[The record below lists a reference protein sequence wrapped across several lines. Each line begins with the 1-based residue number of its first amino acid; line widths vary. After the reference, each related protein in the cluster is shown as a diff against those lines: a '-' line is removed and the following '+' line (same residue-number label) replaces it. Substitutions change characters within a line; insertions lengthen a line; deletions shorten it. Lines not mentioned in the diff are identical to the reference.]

1 MLTGLDEYLSVG
13 GRLVYLGGNGFY
25 WVTICPAG
33 RTDTI
38 EVRRGRSGTRVW
50 ESAPGEE
57 HHAFRDERGGA
68 WRNRGWAPRARR
80 RRWVHGPGLRRLAAL
95 PMGYH
100 CGAS

>member
-1 MLTGLDEYLSVG
+1 MLSGLDEYLAAG

-33 RTDTI
+33 RTDMI

-57 HHAFRDERGGA
+57 HHAFTGERGGT
-68 WRNRGWAPRARR
+68 WRNRGWPPQRARR
-80 RRWVHGPGLRRLAAL
+80 RRVHRARLRRLAAL

-100 CGAS
+100 G